1 MAAKRPGR
9 AISVKNCAA
18 SSGAGACVCVRVRV
32 CGWARVQVATRYDDG
47 KVNPDADDGRQHSRL
62 NKHLQHHHQR
72 PQQEE
77 EGVDQHRKHLRQN
90 LPRHR
95 KGHVDKGR
103 PERDDQ
109 HTQVED
115 GVVERA
121 RVKGR
126 RHKVVVALHP
136 ELGEPARGGDAK
148 DVGVAEV
155 AEAVDGGIAAQG
167 RQVGQHASRSGR
179 VGARGVGV
187 ALGLFGR
194 LEPRRVGGG
203 TPAPLARL
211 EIFRAVEPIVRK
223 VGLAEE
229 PLPVLVREREREDL
243 EREHNRRLHHV
254 KGGGVP
260 HGQDARVD
268 DVDARIVKDARRV
281 PRDFGNLKE
290 QRALVKG
297 LFGIAVHPQ
306 EDLMNDEKHQQNGQ
320 DLQRLLAQPRGR
332 VHARLDNLK
341 GAHRQLPDAIGKPGG
356 RLRAVG
362 RGLGHLRN
370 LFELRFRKSGSLGRH
385 GGSACTVAPLPY
397 QCSHRALV
405 N

>member
-77 EGVDQHRKHLRQN
+77 EGVDQHREHLRQN

-109 HTQVED
+109 HAQVED
-115 GVVERA
+115 GLVERA

-136 ELGEPARGGDAK
+136 ELGQSARGGDAK

-194 LEPRRVGGG
+194 LESRRVGGG

-260 HGQDARVD
+260 HGQDTGVD
-268 DVDARIVKDARRV
+268 HVDARIVKDARRV

-306 EDLMNDEKHQQNGQ
+306 EDLMNDEEHQQNGQ

-397 QCSHRALV
+397 QCSHRATV